1 MNCAED
7 RKIFSA
13 FVPKVCNAA
22 VINASVVARRNLNV
36 RKRQMSLVC
45 PTEAQNR
52 AISINLGN
60 GLLSR
65 SIEIDL

>member
-7 RKIFSA
+7 RKTILV

-22 VINASVVARRNLNV
+22 VINASVAAQRNLNV
-36 RKRQMSLVC
+36 PRHRILVC
-45 PTEAQNR
+45 PTETR
-52 AISINLGN
+52 IAISILEN

>member
-7 RKIFSA
+7 RKTFLV

-22 VINASVVARRNLNV
+22 VINASVAAQRNLNV
-36 RKRQMSLVC
+36 PRHQILVC
-45 PTEAQNR
+45 LTEARNP
-52 AISINLGN
+52 AMSINLEN